1 MINLDKK
8 RVLVGMSG
16 GVDSSVAAALLQ
28 QQGFDVVGITITSV
42 KLDDNCKPDTRETGC
57 CNYQAILDARD
68 VCELLGIE
76 HHLVDLSDIFRE
88 KIISNF
94 TGEYLSGR
102 TPNPCTLC
110 NPLIKWGEVLK
121 RADEYGCFYYA
132 TGHYSAIGRDERS
145 GRYFIRKAEDN
156 LKDQSYFL
164 WGLTQS
170 QLERTIFPL
179 ASLIKPETRK
189 LAEQFNIPVYNKVD
203 SQEIC
208 FVPSD
213 NYKEFLKK
221 NIDGID
227 SMYDGGDLMLD
238 GVKIGTHRGF
248 PFYTIGQ
255 RKGLGVSYHRPLY
268 VKSINAGTN
277 TVVLGTEDEILSFG
291 LTADKQNMMKTESF
305 DPDKIYTT
313 KIRYRDKGEECHC
326 STDDD
331 GLLSVR
337 FLNPR
342 KAVTPGQSVVIY
354 DDGALV
360 AGAVI
365 KDIINEKD

>member
-1 MINLDKK
+1 MGLNKN

-28 QQGFDVVGITITSV
+28 RHGFEVVGITITSI

-68 VCELLGIE
+68 VCEQLGIE
-76 HHLVDLSDIFRE
+76 HHLVDLSDIFKE

-94 TGEYLSGR
+94 IDEYMSGR

-121 RADEYGCFYYA
+121 RADKFDCFYYA
-132 TGHYSAIGRDERS
+132 TGHYSIINIDEDTGRFCISKGRD
-145 GRYFIRKAEDN
+145 G

-164 WGLTQS
+164 WGLSQE

-179 ASLIKPETRK
+179 GELTKPETRK
-189 LAEQFNIPVYNKVD
+189 LAQEFNIPVYNKVD

-213 NYKEFLKK
+213 NYQEFLTQNVAGIDEKYK
-221 NIDGID
+221 GGALVLDGI
-227 SMYDGGDLMLD
+227 
-238 GVKIGTHRGF
+238 KIGTHNGY

-268 VKSINAGTN
+268 VKEIISETN
-277 TVVLGTEDEILSFG
+277 TVVLATENEIQHNHLVAEK
-291 LTADKQNMMKTESF
+291 LNMMKYDRF
-305 DPDKIYTT
+305 VPMKVFNA
-313 KIRYRDKGEECHC
+313 KIRYRDKGEMCFC
-326 STDDD
+326 NTD
-331 GLLSVR
+331 GAGNLHVQ
-337 FLNPR
+337 FLHPR
-342 KAVTPGQSVVIY
+342 KAITPGQSVVIY
-354 DDGALV
+354 DGDDV
-360 AGAVI
+360 IAGGVI
-365 KDIINEKD
+365 KEAYYED